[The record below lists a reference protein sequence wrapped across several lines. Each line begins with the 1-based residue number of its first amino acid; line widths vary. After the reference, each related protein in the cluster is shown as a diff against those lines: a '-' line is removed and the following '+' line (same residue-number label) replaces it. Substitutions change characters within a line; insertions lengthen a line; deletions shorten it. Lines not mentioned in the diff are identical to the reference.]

1 MDPSE
6 NTPLDERMKR
16 YEHTFRT
23 YLPRRAYTLMRL
35 DGRAFHSY
43 LKDAQRP
50 FDMDFAREMGQ
61 VSMALCSDIQGARFA
76 YTQSD
81 EISLLIT
88 DFDTLQSEPWVKG
101 NVAKLT
107 SLSAGLASA
116 KLTALRRDWSG
127 LPTFDCRVWSMSD
140 PVEVA
145 NYFVW
150 RQRDAVR
157 NSIQMVGQHYFS
169 QAQLHGKNVN
179 EIQEML
185 FQEHD
190 VNWNDTD
197 PGCKRGR
204 LTSHTGVGW
213 ITGPAIPFEA
223 APDNALAALIPSL
236 PSLWDVVEEKAEED
250 TP

>member
-1 MDPSE
+1 MDPEE

-23 YLPRRAYTLMRL
+23 FLPRRAYTLMRL
-35 DGRAFHSY
+35 DIRAAHSY
-43 LKDAQRP
+43 LKHADRP
-50 FDMDFAREMGQ
+50 FDARFVDDMNHTA
-61 VSMALCSDIQGARFA
+61 MALCKEIQGARLA

-88 DFDTLQSEPWVKG
+88 DFDTPSSEPWFGG

-107 SLSAGLASA
+107 SLSAATASVF
-116 KLTALRRDWSG
+116 LHIRRPVG
-127 LPTFDCRVWSMSD
+127 GMVQFDSRVWPLSD

-145 NYFVW
+145 NYFYW

-185 FQEHD
+185 FQEHN
-190 VNWNDTD
+190 VNWNGTD

-204 LTSHTGVGW
+204 LTWYTGAGW
-213 ITGPAIPFEA
+213 LTGPAPHFA
-223 APDNALAALIPSL
+223 AEPNNELAGLIPQL
-236 PSLWDVVEEKAEED
+236 PSLWDAVEEKETEEAL
-250 TP
+250 